1 MPNEQKIDISGRAF
15 DWMKGSAGELV
26 SALGKDACRFVGGA
40 VRDSLIRKPV
50 EDVDLATTLTP
61 EEVIKRLEAAKIK
74 VVPTGLKFGTVTA
87 VFPGR
92 HFEVTTLRHDVET
105 FGRHAKVAFHDDW
118 REDAARRDFTI
129 NALYLS
135 PDGALYDYFGGGDD
149 LKRGQVRFIG
159 DAAKRI
165 EEDALRILR
174 LFRFHAWY
182 GQGPLDRD
190 ALEAVGRKLD
200 LLNILSGERVAA
212 ETFKLL
218 RAPDPVPLLKAM
230 EKVGVLGQLFEGF
243 TFDFGR
249 LERIVSLENALG
261 DVSGLRRLGAF
272 LAAGNF
278 EAISIATAL
287 KLSNR
292 QGKRLLEAVT
302 NPLPGKVSEKKA
314 RAELYLH
321 REEAFRD
328 RLILRGGA
336 AEDITALLDYA
347 GGYEI
352 PKFPVQGADL
362 KKRGVKPGTGMG
374 KILDDLEARWLK
386 SDFSLSKSELLKL
399 LKL

>member
-15 DWMKGSAGELV
+15 DWMKGSAKELV

-118 REDAARRDFTI
+118 REDAARCDFTI

-243 TFDFGR
+243 TFDFQR
-249 LERIVSLENALG
+249 LERVVSLENALG

-352 PKFPVQGADL
+352 PK
-362 KKRGVKPGTGMG
+362 
-374 KILDDLEARWLK
+374 
-386 SDFSLSKSELLKL
+386 
-399 LKL
+399 

>member
-40 VRDSLIRKPV
+40 VRDSLIKKPV

-190 ALEAVGRKLD
+190 ALEAVGQKLD

-336 AEDITALLDYA
+336 VEDITALLDYA

-374 KILDDLEARWLK
+374 KILDGLEARWLK

>member
-1 MPNEQKIDISGRAF
+1 MANEQKIDISGRAF
-15 DWMKGSAGELV
+15 DWMKGSAGALV

-50 EDVDLATTLTP
+50 EDVDLATTLAP

-74 VVPTGLKFGTVTA
+74 VVPTGLKHGTVTA

-149 LKRGQVRFIG
+149 LMRGRVRFIG

-182 GQGPLDRD
+182 GQGSLDPD
-190 ALEAVGRKLD
+190 ALEAVGQKLD
-200 LLNILSGERVAA
+200 LLNILSEQRVAA

-230 EKVGVLGQLFEGF
+230 NKVGVLGQLFEGF
-243 TFDFGR
+243 TFDFQR
-249 LERIVSLENALG
+249 LTNVVTLENALG

-272 LAAGNF
+272 LVVDEPAAKN
-278 EAISIATAL
+278 IATAL

-336 AEDITALLDYA
+336 VEGITALLDYA
-347 GGYEI
+347 AGYEI

-362 KKRGVKPGTGMG
+362 KRRGVKPGVEMG

-386 SDFSLSKSELLKL
+386 SDFSLSKEDLLNNL
-399 LKL
+399 P